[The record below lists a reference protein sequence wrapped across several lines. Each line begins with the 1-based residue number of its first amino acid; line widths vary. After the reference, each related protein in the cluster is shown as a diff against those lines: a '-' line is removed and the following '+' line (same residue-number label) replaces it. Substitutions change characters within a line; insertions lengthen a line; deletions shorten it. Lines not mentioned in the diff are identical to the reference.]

1 MSSYLAGFFNK
12 PLINSIYPKFFSC
25 LKAGYSKETVFKDLF
40 AGITIGILSLPL
52 IMAFSIAAGL
62 PPERGL
68 YTGVVAGFLIS
79 FFGGSRV
86 QIGGPTG
93 AFVVVVYSIVERHG
107 YEGLVIAT
115 IMAGCIMIGMALCN
129 AGKLLKFIPY
139 PVVTGFTTGIAISLF
154 SSQLKDFFGLPIV
167 KMPADFLEK
176 WTLYIDHFSHST
188 WNLWALGVGIA
199 ALILI
204 ILLRKKY
211 PKVPGSVVAVGL
223 GSLIVYFFDIP
234 VETIETKFG
243 RIPNMLP
250 SPSFPHMSFHHIQLL
265 LPDAMTIAILSSV
278 ESLLSAVVADKI
290 TGTRHRSNAE
300 LFSQGIGNIFAPIF
314 GGIPATGAIARTA
327 ANARMGATTPLA
339 GMTHAITLFILMVFF
354 ATAAA
359 KIPLTIL
366 AAVLIFV
373 AWNMSEKEHVAM
385 ICKGPKSDIIMLFT
399 TMAITVLIDITVAV
413 EVGIVLGAL
422 LFMKKMSNNTHISRS
437 KLLLEEEHAHYIK
450 DSDTLM
456 KKHIPDDVAIF
467 EVNGPL
473 FFGITE
479 SLNQQFLELQPKPR
493 AFIFRLNKAPMIDT
507 SGIHALQELAAK
519 CKKHDISFLISGIK
533 EDNMKLFQKMG
544 LGKKHLCETI
554 HDALTKVAEK
564 SE

>member
-1 MSSYLAGFFNK
+1 MTHYLS
-12 PLINSIYPKFFSC
+12 SIYPKFFSC
-25 LKAGYSKETVFKDLF
+25 LKAGYSKETIFKDLF
-40 AGITIGILSLPL
+40 AGITIGIISLPL

-79 FFGGSRV
+79 FLGGSRV

-115 IMAGCIMIGMALCN
+115 IMAGLMMVGMALCN

-139 PVVTGFTTGIAISLF
+139 PVVTGFTAGIALSLF
-154 SSQLKDFFGLPIV
+154 SSQMKDFFGMPIA

-176 WTLYIDHFSHST
+176 WSLYFQHYSQS
-188 WNLWALGVGIA
+188 NMWALGVGA
-199 ALILI
+199 TALALII
-204 ILLRKKY
+204 FLRRKH
-211 PKVPGSVVAVGL
+211 PKVPGSIVAVGL
-223 GSLIVYFFDIP
+223 GSVIVYLFNLP
-234 VETIETKFG
+234 VETIESKFG
-243 RIPNMLP
+243 GIPSMLP
-250 SPSFPHMSFHHIQLL
+250 SPSFPYMSFHHIQLL

-300 LFSQGIGNIFAPIF
+300 LFAQGIGNIFSPIF
-314 GGIPATGAIARTA
+314 GGIPATGALARTA

-339 GMTHAITLFILMVFF
+339 GMTHAVTLFILMVFF

-359 KIPLTIL
+359 KIPLTVL
-366 AAVLIFV
+366 AAVLIVV
-373 AWNMSEKEHVAM
+373 AWSMSEVEHIRM

-399 TMAITVLIDITVAV
+399 TLIITVLIDITVAV

-422 LFMKKMSNNTHISRS
+422 LFMKKMSNQTRISRS
-437 KLLLEEEHAHYIK
+437 KLILEEDHAHHVK
-450 DSDTLM
+450 DSDIIM
-456 KKHIPDDVAIF
+456 KKHVPDDVAIF

-479 SLNQQFLELQPKPR
+479 SLNQQFLELKPKPR

-507 SGIHALQELAAK
+507 SGIHALQELASK
-519 CKKHDISFLISGIK
+519 CKKHDIAFLISGVH

-544 LGKKHLCETI
+544 LGKKHLCPTL
-554 HDALTKVAEK
+554 HDALSQLEPQK
-564 SE
+564 